1 MDVGTL
7 QGRLKRPFFVIDI
20 ILTDTMKP
28 VYLLIFPCLL
38 LFALPC
44 NAGTGEFEKAQQQHR
59 KTIQQ
64 GVRSQQKIESV
75 DEKIQALQEK
85 IKTHQRQLETL
96 GKYNQRMEKLITHQ
110 SQELARLDVETKRVT
125 HLDRE
130 MLPLVESMLD
140 NLETFIASDLPFLP
154 KERSERLASLR
165 AMLDRADVSVAEKFR
180 RSLEAYQIESEFGR
194 TLEVYQGQ
202 LAETDRV
209 VDFLRIGRNMFFYKS
224 QNNKEIA
231 RWDNK
236 QKTWLNM
243 DKRYHREIRKAYLIA
258 KNQRAPE
265 LLLLPMPK
273 AEQQLE
279 AKQ

>member
-1 MDVGTL
+1 M
-7 QGRLKRPFFVIDI
+7 F
-20 ILTDTMKP
+20 
-28 VYLLIFPCLL
+28 
-38 LFALPC
+38 LFSLPC
-44 NAGTGEFEKAQQQHR
+44 KAQADDFEKAQQQHS

-64 GVRSQQKIESV
+64 GIQSQQKIESV
-75 DEKIQALQEK
+75 DDEIQALQEK
-85 IKTHQRQLETL
+85 IKNHQRQLETL
-96 GKYNQRMEKLITHQ
+96 KKYNQRMEKLITHQ
-110 SQELARLDVETKRVT
+110 SQELARLDAETKRVT

-140 NLETFIASDLPFLP
+140 NLETFIANDLPFLP
-154 KERSERLASLR
+154 TERRERLTSLR

-180 RSLEAYQIESEFGR
+180 RLLEAYQIESEFGR

-202 LAETDRV
+202 LAESDRV
-209 VDFLRIGRNMFFYKS
+209 VDFLRIGRNILFYKS
-224 QNNKEIA
+224 QNSKEIA

-236 QKTWLNM
+236 QKIWLKM
-243 DKRYHREIRKAYLIA
+243 DKKYHREIKKAYLIA

>member
-1 MDVGTL
+1 
-7 QGRLKRPFFVIDI
+7 
-20 ILTDTMKP
+20 MKP
-28 VYLLIFPCLL
+28 IYSFTLPFLF
-38 LFALPC
+38 LFAIAPC
-44 NAGTGEFEKAQQQHR
+44 KAETGEFEKAQQQQSKAIHLG
-59 KTIQQ
+59 I
-64 GVRSQQKIESV
+64 RSQQKIELV
-75 DEKIQALQEK
+75 DNEIQSLQEK

-96 GKYNQRMEKLITHQ
+96 EKYNQRMEKLISHQ
-110 SQELARLDVETKRVT
+110 SEELARLDLETKRVT

-140 NLETFIASDLPFLP
+140 KLETFIASDLPFLP
-154 KERSERLASLR
+154 KERRERLASLK

-180 RSLEAYQIESEFGR
+180 RLLEAYQIESEFGR

-209 VDFLRIGRNMFFYKS
+209 VDFLRIGRNMLFYKS

-243 DKRYHREIRKAYLIA
+243 DKKYHREIKKAYLIA

-273 AEQQLE
+273 AEQLLE
-279 AKQ
+279 VAQ